1 MSESEDIRP
10 REKRGRAAAEIAQLA
25 SRVGADEALE
35 SLVGQFADPL
45 AFLREL
51 VQNSLDAGST
61 RIDVRFDFEDEAQ
74 KGDDEPEVVG
84 GLARIT
90 VADNGEGMNEG
101 IIDRYLLT
109 LFSST
114 KENDLTKIGKFGVG
128 FVSIFAIE
136 PELVVLETGQAGEA
150 WRILFHPD
158 RRYEKLRLDEPFE
171 GTEIVLY
178 KRVTRGEFRDL
189 RARGGT
195 TVRHWCKYAEARIAV
210 NDSSITEEFGVD
222 SPLAIAYEEPGTSL
236 VVGFPPIARVS
247 AGTLDSVSGDAV
259 GKALGAQVGMYNRG
273 LTLVEG
279 NELPGEPAAEL
290 GGLSVRV
297 KSRYLEHTLTRD
309 NVRRDEN
316 YEKAVA
322 LVRARVKD
330 TLRPRLVAH
339 MEALAK
345 HACAPDERDDPGP
358 PSLDECLV
366 YARLPAMQL
375 DQSAHSARLLP
386 TVTGEPVSLQG
397 LRAHKTSVGAVFCA
411 PDPNPTSELLGRRK
425 IPVVV
430 DRGLSPAYLRKCGF
444 DVVAADEVYFTA
456 VPVDEAPEARALLDD
471 VERLL
476 DRAKGKVRKVVL
488 GDLDYERSPVAGRL
502 FARQEDA
509 FGLTELGKEDEPGLF
524 GGARQVVLASRHPL
538 VVACLHLLDHA
549 RSLAA
554 QMLAQAIAATEG
566 RDRDRVA
573 GLAVTAMKWHAEA
586 AREEQSGGQK

>member
-1 MSESEDIRP
+1 MSESDSSSR
-10 REKRGRAAAEIAQLA
+10 RQQRGRAAAEIARLA

-61 RIDVRFDFEDEAQ
+61 RIDVDFGFEEDAQ
-74 KGDDEPEVVG
+74 QGSEKPKAVQ
-84 GLARIT
+84 GLLKIT

-136 PELVVLETGQAGEA
+136 PELVVLETGQAGES

-178 KRVTRGEFRDL
+178 KHVTRAEFNDIRS
-189 RARGGT
+189 RGRR

-210 NDSSITEEFGVD
+210 DGISIIEEFGVE
-222 SPLAIAYEEPGTSL
+222 SPLSISYEEPGTSL
-236 VVGFPPIARVS
+236 VVGFPDVVDVS
-247 AGTLDSVSGDAV
+247 AGTFERVRGDAV
-259 GKALGAQVGMYNRG
+259 GKSLGAQVGMYNRG

-279 NELPGEPAAEL
+279 TELPGETAADL
-290 GGLSVRV
+290 VGLSVRV

-322 LVRARVKD
+322 LVCARVND
-330 TLRPRLVAH
+330 TLRPRLVDH
-339 MEALAK
+339 VEALSR

-358 PSLDECLV
+358 PTLDACLV

-397 LRAHKTSVGAVFCA
+397 LRARRTSVGAVFCA
-411 PDPNPTSELLGRRK
+411 PSANPTTALLGERK
-425 IPVVV
+425 IPVVL
-430 DRGLSPAYLRKCGF
+430 DQGLIVPYLRECGF

-456 VPVDEAPEARALLDD
+456 IPAEEPPAVRALLDD

-488 GDLDYERSPVAGRL
+488 GDLDYERSSVAGRL
-502 FARQEDA
+502 FARQEEA
-509 FGLTELGKEDEPGLF
+509 FGLTEVGKEDQPGLF
-524 GGARQVVLASRHPL
+524 GGARQVVLAHRHPL
-538 VVACLHLLDHA
+538 VEGCLHLVDHA
-549 RSLAA
+549 RPLAA

-573 GLAVTAMKWHAEA
+573 RLAILAMKWQAEA
-586 AREEQSGGQK
+586 ERAEQSGGAK